1 MALQA
6 TQIITKQA
14 FELETGYVWIYIYHS
29 LQLILYPVEYQK
41 QVEETFG
48 KELSKREFKANPSM
62 YNSESRAQLD
72 RTAKIVEKE
81 GVTSELL
88 APPQAASQK

>member
-1 MALQA
+1 M
-6 TQIITKQA
+6 
-14 FELETGYVWIYIYHS
+14 FGYIYHS
-29 LQLILYPVEYQK
+29 LQLIRLYPVEYQK

>member
-1 MALQA
+1 M
-6 TQIITKQA
+6 
-14 FELETGYVWIYIYHS
+14 YV
-29 LQLILYPVEYQK
+29 K

-48 KELSKREFKANPSM
+48 KELSKREFKADPSM

-72 RTAKIVEKE
+72 RTARIVSQE